1 MEDPHGL
8 VPWVNEVGTT
18 RPGRADL
25 IHPPRKGVGVYEA
38 DLIHPPRKGV
48 GVYEADLIHPPREG
62 VGVLE
67 LFA

>member
-38 DLIHPPRKGV
+38 DLIHPPR
-48 GVYEADLIHPPREG
+48 EG

>member
-8 VPWVNEVGTT
+8 VPWVNEVGAT
-18 RPGRADL
+18 RPR
-25 IHPPRKGVGVYEA
+25 R
-38 DLIHPPRKGV
+38 
-48 GVYEADLIHPPREG
+48 ADLIHPPREG